1 MRRLVV
7 VVVCLLAFLAFP
19 LTVAP
24 AIAEAPATAKAPTTK
39 PARHPHHL
47 TPDAI
52 DVVALLPDPPAADSA
67 EHQAEFDLLLKLQ
80 QEREHMPADVA
91 RAKDEEGHLTVFSFA
106 DAVGPNFTKENCPKT
121 AAFFK
126 STLQA
131 DLSYFNDVA
140 KGHWNRP
147 RPYMDPRIHSVFLEH
162 DGSYPSGH
170 SIRATL
176 FGEVLAAALPPEYR
190 QRVIARSQQ
199 MGWDREILGVHFP
212 TDIYAGRILGHAL
225 AHALLANPEVHAQVE
240 ALKPELE
247 RALAGREK

>member
-1 MRRLVV
+1 MRRRLVV
-7 VVVCLLAFLAFP
+7 ACLLAFLSSA
-19 LTVAP
+19 LTAAP
-24 AIAEAPATAKAPTTK
+24 AIAEAPATAKTPATK
-39 PARHPHHL
+39 PARHPHYL
-47 TPDAI
+47 TPDSI

-67 EHQAEFDLLLKLQ
+67 EHQAEFDVLLKLQ
-80 QEREHMPADVA
+80 QDRDGMPVDVA
-91 RAKDEEGHLTVFSFA
+91 RAKDEESHLTVFAFA
-106 DAVGPNFTKENCPKT
+106 DAVGPGFTKENCPKT

-126 STLQA
+126 SALSA

-140 KGHWNRP
+140 KAHWNRP
-147 RPYMDPRIHSVFLEH
+147 RPYTDPRIHSLFKEH

-190 QRVIARSQQ
+190 EKVIARSQQ

-225 AHALLANPEVHAQVE
+225 AHALLANPDVHAQVE

-247 RALAGREK
+247 RALAAHEK